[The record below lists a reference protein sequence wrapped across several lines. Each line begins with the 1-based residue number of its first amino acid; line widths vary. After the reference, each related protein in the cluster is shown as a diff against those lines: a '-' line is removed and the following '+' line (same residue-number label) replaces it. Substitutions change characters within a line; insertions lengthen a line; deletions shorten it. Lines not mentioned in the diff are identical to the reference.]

1 MTRYLVNPLV
11 LFLAVWSTAVALY
24 LGGVY
29 AGTFPSPQSALW
41 AAVLLNVGGFTLG
54 YLTWAAFQRL
64 TPAARLAPSHARV
77 LSPERITRML
87 QVAGLMGLFAL
98 SLAVYRTGVI
108 ASHLGMSL
116 PQLLT
121 DPGMLRVGF
130 AMFVTAGVFETSW
143 IVMLNSVTSSLF
155 SLGFVL
161 LGVFLHVEVGRRKY
175 VYLAGFLLITLATGL
190 TSVSRYEATVNIVYM
205 VFAYCVVSSTR
216 QRQDRRPA
224 CSDADRRFS
233 QCPHGH
239 TTNGLRLPMPP
250 VARGHRVLAVLLP
263 LAATATLFFVIDLL
277 LRKSA
282 EYGRPDRLQGFVYH
296 LFWYLASPLAAFNEF
311 LATFDGRYHLGQYM
325 FFPFYKWL
333 SRFHLAP
340 EADISVFG
348 EFVLIP
354 YAANVYT
361 YLRNFYEDFGMIG
374 VVAAPYAL
382 GLAVSALRT
391 RAAAYFPYL
400 NLYLVLL
407 VFILFSFYNF
417 FLFSNQVYL
426 QILFGFLLF
435 RYELPDAM
443 RRSCAWT
450 EV

>member
-11 LFLAVWSTAVALY
+11 LFLAVWGTAVALY
-24 LGGVY
+24 VGGVY
-29 AGTFPSPQSALW
+29 AGTFPPPQSALW
-41 AAVLLNVGGFTLG
+41 AAVLLNVGGFSLG
-54 YLTWAAFQRL
+54 YLTWVAFQRFL
-64 TPAARLAPSHARV
+64 PPAGVTASHAKV
-77 LSPERITRML
+77 LSPDRITRML
-87 QVAGLMGLFAL
+87 QFAGLMGLVTL
-98 SLAVYRTGVI
+98 SLGVYRTTVI

-116 PQLLT
+116 RELLT

-143 IVMLNSVTSSLF
+143 IVMLNSVTSGLF
-155 SLGFVL
+155 SIGFVL
-161 LGVFLHVEVGRRKY
+161 LGVFLHMDAGRRKY
-175 VYLAGFLLITLATGL
+175 FYLGGFLLTTLAIGL

-205 VFAYCVVSSTR
+205 VFAYCLVRSL
-216 QRQDRRPA
+216 DRRRA
-224 CSDADRRFS
+224 A
-233 QCPHGH
+233 
-239 TTNGLRLPMPP
+239 
-250 VARGHRVLAVLLP
+250 GHRVLTVLIP
-263 LAATATLFFVIDLL
+263 LAAVAVLFFIIDIL

-282 EYGRPDRLQGFVYH
+282 EYGRPDRLQGFLYH
-296 LFWYLASPLAAFNEF
+296 LFWYLASPLAAFNE
-311 LATFDGRYHLGQYM
+311 LLTTFDARYHLGQYT

-333 SRFHLAP
+333 CRFHLAP

-374 VVAAPYAL
+374 VVAAPYVL
-382 GLAVSALRT
+382 GLATSALRV
-391 RAAAYFPYL
+391 RAGSYLPYL

-426 QILFGFLLF
+426 QVLFGFLFL
-435 RYELPDAM
+435 RYRLP
-443 RRSCAWT
+443 AWDD
-450 EV
+450 